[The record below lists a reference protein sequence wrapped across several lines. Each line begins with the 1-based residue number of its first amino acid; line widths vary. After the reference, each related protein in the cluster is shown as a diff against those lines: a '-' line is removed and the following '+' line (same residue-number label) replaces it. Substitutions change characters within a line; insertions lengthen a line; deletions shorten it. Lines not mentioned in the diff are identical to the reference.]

1 MWTKVVENQYTQLS
15 KQLKE
20 YYKQYDEQIDLHAAY
35 MIDSVTQKCNKLQSV
50 NFLVDE
56 SGSIGAP
63 GFQLALQFLEMYVKD
78 TNDDLSIMSIHFYD
92 NQFDPYI
99 EYGNNKSYLMTQ
111 IPIKPYRAR
120 GTLTGSAIN

>member
-1 MWTKVVENQYTQLS
+1 MG
-15 KQLKE
+15 
-20 YYKQYDEQIDLHAAY
+20 DQIDLHAAY
-35 MIDSVTQKCNKLQSV
+35 LIDSVTQKCNKLQSV

-63 GFQLALQFLEMYVKD
+63 GFQLALDFLKMYVNQ

-92 NQFDPYI
+92 NSYDEYI
-99 EYGNNKSYLMTQ
+99 NYGHDKAYFMTN
-111 IPIKPYRAR
+111 IPIKPYRAK